1 MGLVSVLFMLVSPVV
16 NTVSTI
22 SFMRHL
28 RTGKSGDDLPRGSVL
43 EAVGRTGDDYKGR
56 ESLRTLRRRGNGHEG
71 RRGPHAGREG
81 V

>member
-28 RTGKSGDDLPRGSVL
+28 RTGILCESRGLAIRAPWLTVASSPFIILVDVYGML
-43 EAVGRTGDDYKGR
+43 CPTTQHDV
-56 ESLRTLRRRGNGHEG
+56 SSW
-71 RRGPHAGREG
+71 
-81 V
+81 